1 MSLSLSNAAKTINSQ
16 EIINSAPA
24 FSDSKNASPI
34 ATALGSLR
42 GRRRP
47 DARRMAGQVPA
58 RDQPGILRLHDWD
71 WGQLVH

>member
-1 MSLSLSNAAKTINSQ
+1 MTFYCPYHYHIPQMLLLAINSQ

-24 FSDSKNASPI
+24 LSDSKNASPI

-58 RDQPGILRLHDWD
+58 RDQRGILRLHD
-71 WGQLVH
+71 